1 VYQKSAN
8 ATSVFKAKGGKI
20 LVWYDSLKWT
30 PENKPSDPNKFT
42 FSHKDG
48 DIYGMVISERI
59 EMPLESL
66 KKVAVSNALSAAPDT
81 TIISEEYRNVNGKNI
96 LCMVMKGTIEGIQF
110 VYYGYYYAGKAGTIQ
125 LLTYTSQNL
134 FAEYKSEM
142 TELLNGLTINDQ
154 VVSLDNVL

>member
-1 VYQKSAN
+1 
-8 ATSVFKAKGGKI
+8 
-20 LVWYDSLKWT
+20 
-30 PENKPSDPNKFT
+30 
-42 FSHKDG
+42 
-48 DIYGMVISERI
+48 
-59 EMPLESL
+59 
-66 KKVAVSNALSAAPDT
+66 
-81 TIISEEYRNVNGKNI
+81 
-96 LCMVMKGTIEGIQF
+96 MVMKGTIEGIQF